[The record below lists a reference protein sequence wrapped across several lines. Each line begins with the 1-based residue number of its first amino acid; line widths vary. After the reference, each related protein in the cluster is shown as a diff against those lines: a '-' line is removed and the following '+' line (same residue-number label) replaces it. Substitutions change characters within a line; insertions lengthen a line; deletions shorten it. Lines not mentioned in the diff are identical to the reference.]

1 MIPLG
6 SDDSARLVIG
16 HNVGYDRVR
25 LGDEY
30 RLERSS
36 TRFLDTMALHIA
48 VAGMTSQQRLVWNSC
63 KGLTKEE
70 LKHKPRWLKKTSANN
85 LADVYKF
92 YCGEDKVLNKDVRNS
107 FVELSMAELR
117 EDCDNLLDYCAG
129 DVTATLEVT
138 RSGQSDL
145 IFSCSGVT
153 KCLPSLL

>member
-30 RLERSS
+30 RLERSG
-36 TRFLDTMALHIA
+36 TRYLDTMALHIA

-70 LKHKPRWLKKTSANN
+70 LKLSLEDRFGKALSYAGMAVSVTSVTNIVAFM
-85 LADVYKF
+85 LGATTVIPA
-92 YCGEDKVLNKDVRNS
+92 LRS
-107 FVELSMAELR
+107 F
-117 EDCDNLLDYCAG
+117 
-129 DVTATLEVT
+129 
-138 RSGQSDL
+138 
-145 IFSCSGVT
+145 
-153 KCLPSLL
+153 CLFCR

>member
-30 RLERSS
+30 RLERSG
-36 TRFLDTMALHIA
+36 TRYLDTMALHIA

-70 LKHKPRWLKKTSANN
+70 LKHKPRWLKRTSANN